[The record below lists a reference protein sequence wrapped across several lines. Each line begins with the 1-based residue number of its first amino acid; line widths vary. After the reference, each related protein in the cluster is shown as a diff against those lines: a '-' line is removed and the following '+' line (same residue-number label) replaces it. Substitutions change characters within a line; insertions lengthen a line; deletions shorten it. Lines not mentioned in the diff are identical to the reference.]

1 MECLSHLFVK
11 TNFEFPLTIAKHHP
25 SQMRPRSRTLTAVN
39 LEILSDVVSKSSN
52 LSIVELVI
60 AKREKIP
67 PKMIGIGSFC
77 DTLFSI

>member
-1 MECLSHLFVK
+1 
-11 TNFEFPLTIAKHHP
+11 
-25 SQMRPRSRTLTAVN
+25 MRPRSRTLTAVN